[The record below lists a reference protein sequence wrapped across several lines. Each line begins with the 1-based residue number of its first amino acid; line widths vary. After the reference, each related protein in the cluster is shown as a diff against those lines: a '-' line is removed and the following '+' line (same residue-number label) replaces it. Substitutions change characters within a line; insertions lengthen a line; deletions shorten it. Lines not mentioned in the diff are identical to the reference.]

1 MSEEELIAEAQNR
14 NVSAWQRHKYG
25 AMIGASIVVAL
36 VLVAIS
42 MTLYSSSGAAQ
53 LDLSR
58 PGYVSVREQATQPEF
73 DGYPATGDMSASATD
88 QFRKLYDEQFKKA
101 TAIDSFGGA
110 VLSDEALLIN
120 GE

>member
-1 MSEEELIAEAQNR
+1 MSEEELIAEARSR
-14 NVSAWQRHKYG
+14 NVSAWQRHKFG
-25 AMIGASIVVAL
+25 VMISVSIVVAL
-36 VLVAIS
+36 LLVVIS
-42 MTLYSSSGAAQ
+42 MALYFSSGAAQ

-73 DGYPATGDMSASATD
+73 DGYPATGAMDGAALE
-88 QFRKLYDEQFKKA
+88 QFRKLYDEQLKKA
-101 TAIDSFGGA
+101 TAIDSFGGN